1 MSTKPVNVEDY
12 RIIARRR
19 LPKIIFDYLEGG
31 ADDEIGLKHNRESF
45 ERYRLMPRRLVDVD
59 KRDTGIELL
68 GRHQAAPFMIGP
80 TGLNGA
86 LWPKGDFLL
95 ARAAERAGIPFVL
108 STASNAS
115 IEDVAATSKG
125 DLWFQLYIV
134 QRKLAEQMVG
144 RAEAAGYSTLVLTT
158 DVGVNGNRERDL
170 RNNFGLPMQYT
181 PRLIYDG
188 VTHPRWSLGFV
199 LNGMPQL
206 GNLVGSDSSDVEI
219 QAAVMNRQMDAS
231 FSWDD
236 FSWLRKLWPRKLLVK
251 GILRP
256 DDAER
261 CIAAG
266 ADGVI
271 LSNHGGRQ
279 LDAAISPLEVLA
291 ETRAR
296 ISAPILIDSGY
307 RRGTDI
313 VKALALGANAV
324 LLGRASLYGL
334 AAAGEAGVNHVL
346 HLLKDKVDR
355 TLAQIGCSSIG
366 ELSPDYVM
374 AAEST
379 RATAPQLQEE
389 INTSMAP
396 LGSASWRSLA
406 EKRSAANYQR

>member
-12 RIIARRR
+12 RILAQRR
-19 LPKIIFDYLEGG
+19 LPKMIFDYLEGG
-31 ADDEIGLKHNRESF
+31 ADDEIGMKHNREVF
-45 ERYRLMPRRLVDVD
+45 ERYRLMPRRLVDVS
-59 KRDTGIELL
+59 KRDSGIELF

-80 TGLNGA
+80 TGLNAA
-86 LWPKGDFLL
+86 LWPKGDILL
-95 ARAAERAGIPFVL
+95 ARAAEKAGIPFAL

-115 IEDVAATSKG
+115 IEEVAAESKG

-134 QRKLAEQMVG
+134 QHKLAEQMVR

-170 RNNFGLPMQYT
+170 RNNFGLPMLYT

-188 VTHPRWSLGFV
+188 VTHPRWSLGFM
-199 LNGMPQL
+199 LNGMPQF
-206 GNLVGSDSSDVEI
+206 GNFVTTDSSNVEV
-219 QAAVMNRQMDAS
+219 QATLMHRQMDAS

-236 FSWLRKLWPRKLLVK
+236 FNWLRKLWPRKLLVK
-251 GILRP
+251 GIMRP

-261 CIAAG
+261 CIDAG

-279 LDAAISPLEVLA
+279 LDAAVSPLDVLA
-291 ETRAR
+291 ESRAR

-324 LLGRASLYGL
+324 LLGRAPLYGL
-334 AAAGEAGVNHVL
+334 AAAGEVGVDDVL
-346 HLLKDKVDR
+346 RLLKDEVDR
-355 TLAQIGCSSIG
+355 TLAQIGCASARQ
-366 ELSPDYVM
+366 LSPDYVLADGPM
-374 AAEST
+374 PT
-379 RATAPQLQEE
+379 TASPSVR
-389 INTSMAP
+389 TFAKVS
-396 LGSASWRSLA
+396 G
-406 EKRSAANYQR
+406 

>member
-12 RIIARRR
+12 RILAQRR

-31 ADDEIGLKHNRESF
+31 ADDEICMKRNREIF
-45 ERYRLMPRRLVDVD
+45 DRYRLMPRRLVDVS
-59 KRDTGIELL
+59 KRATGIELF

-86 LWPKGDFLL
+86 LWPKGDILL

-115 IEDVAATSKG
+115 IEDVAAASRG

-134 QRKLAEQMVG
+134 QRELAEQMVR

-170 RNNFGLPMQYT
+170 RNNFGLMRYA

-188 VTHPRWSLGFV
+188 VTHPSWSLGFM

-206 GNLVGSDSSDVEI
+206 GNFVSADSSNVEI
-219 QAAVMNRQMDAS
+219 QAAVMSRQMDAS

-236 FSWLRKLWPRKLLVK
+236 FSWLRKLWPRKLVVK
-251 GILRP
+251 GIMRA

-279 LDAAISPLEVLA
+279 LDAAASPLDVLA
-291 ETRAR
+291 ESRAR

-334 AAAGEAGVNHVL
+334 AAAGEAGVDHVL
-346 HLLKDKVDR
+346 RLLKEEVDR
-355 TLAQIGCSSIG
+355 TLAQIGCPSVSQ
-366 ELSPDYVM
+366 LSPSV
-374 AAEST
+374 
-379 RATAPQLQEE
+379 
-389 INTSMAP
+389 
-396 LGSASWRSLA
+396 RSLA
-406 EKRSAANYQR
+406 KVS